1 MTENNQQKEE
11 GDIDKILK
19 ESKDMDINFE
29 GEQQNKNDGFEI
41 LKKEKDDSSQ
51 ILPEVDVRVVSPEII
66 EILDKDIF
74 KKNKSKYRRKF
85 FGKSNLNKYG

>member
-29 GEQQNKNDGFEI
+29 KIKMKVINKIRMMD
-41 LKKEKDDSSQ
+41 LK
-51 ILPEVDVRVVSPEII
+51 
-66 EILDKDIF
+66 F
-74 KKNKSKYRRKF
+74 
-85 FGKSNLNKYG
+85 